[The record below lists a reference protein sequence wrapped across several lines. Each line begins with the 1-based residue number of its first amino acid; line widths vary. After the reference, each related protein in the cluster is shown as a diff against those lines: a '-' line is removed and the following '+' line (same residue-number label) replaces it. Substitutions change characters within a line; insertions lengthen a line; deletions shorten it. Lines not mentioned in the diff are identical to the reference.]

1 MVRYE
6 TTVKKTTAVCNITWT
21 HNVLLADRMEIIYDM
36 IWYTQFDI
44 VYHRLVTNT
53 VCGTEINDGDGT
65 KITVLVIINTI
76 TIHH

>member
-1 MVRYE
+1 M
-6 TTVKKTTAVCNITWT
+6 
-21 HNVLLADRMEIIYDM
+21 LLADRMEIIYDM